1 MQARVHMVV
10 EGLVQGVGFR
20 WFVARHAQARGL
32 CGYVSNRYDGNVEIV
47 AEGDRSLV
55 EDLIKEVRVG
65 PRSAHVTNLRLEW
78 LDKRSEEPPQTH
90 FEIR

>member
-1 MQARVHMVV
+1 MQTNVHILV

-20 WFVARHAQARGL
+20 WFVARHAQSLGL
-32 CGYVSNRYDGNVEIV
+32 YGYVKNLYDGNVEIV

-55 EDLIKEVRVG
+55 EELIKEVKVG
-65 PRSAHVTNLRLEW
+65 PRSAHVTNVRLEW
-78 LDKRSEEPPQTH
+78 VEPTQQYRH

>member
-1 MQARVHMVV
+1 MVV

-20 WFVARHAQARGL
+20 WFVARRAQERGL
-32 CGYVSNRYDGNVEIV
+32 HGYVSNRYDGNVEIV

-65 PRSAHVTNLRLEW
+65 PRSAHVSNLRLEW
-78 LDKRSEEPPQTH
+78 LDVRPEESPHTQ

>member
-1 MQARVHMVV
+1 MVV

-20 WFVARHAQARGL
+20 WFVGQHAQSLGL
-32 CGYVSNRYDGNVEIV
+32 RGYVSNLYNGNVEIE
-47 AEGDRSLV
+47 AIGERGLI
-55 EDLIKEVRVG
+55 EELIKQVKVG

-78 LDKRSEEPPQTH
+78 IEAGKQANQYTQ